1 MEHTTQTIRI
11 LDMEKRLNRAQEAV
25 TRMAE
30 ALEQFKAIKKDIQLL
45 SQYLSSKEWK
55 HDFADSEEGNLPP
68 DLPQGVLSEDGIW
81 NVLEDYRELMR
92 NMQQF
97 SGN

>member
-1 MEHTTQTIRI
+1 MEHTAQTTRI
-11 LDMEKRLNRAQEAV
+11 LDMEKRLNRAKEAV

-30 ALEQFKAIKKDIQLL
+30 ALEQFEAIKEEIHLL
-45 SQYLSSKEWK
+45 SQYLGSKEWK
-55 HDFADSEEGNLPP
+55 RDFADSEEGRLPN

-92 NMQQF
+92 NIQQH
-97 SGN
+97 SDG